1 MLWKEVKSW
10 AKKYGY
16 ESRREKIEDSDNRY
30 NYYWSKI
37 DDPSISGV
45 SSSVSKLSLEIYN
58 LITDNKWVEYQK
70 QYQESKEIE
79 FFSVNDYGK

>member
-10 AKKYGY
+10 SKKHGY
-16 ESRREKIEDSDNRY
+16 ETHREKIKDSDNRY

-37 DDPSISGV
+37 DDSSISGI

-58 LITDNKWVEYQK
+58 LITDNKWVEHQK

-79 FFSVNDYGK
+79 IFSINSYGK